1 MSISIN
7 ANSKFILYADNNI
20 MFSHKNPEF
29 ISQNLGKELESRSE
43 WLIDNKLSLH
53 ISKSESRS
61 ECLIDNKHSLHI
73 SKPESRSECLI
84 DNKLSLH
91 IDKTESRSECLIDN
105 KLSLHISKTESRSKC
120 FIDNKLSLHISKTE
134 YILLYT
140 DVSTLMF
147 FPLLKVALNTINQTT
162 YVFP

>member
-91 IDKTESRSECLIDN
+91 I
-105 KLSLHISKTESRSKC
+105 SKTESRSKC